1 MTKTRDAIEDL
12 KVLLLSGEVK
22 AGERLPPEA
31 ELAARLGISRNV
43 LREAVR
49 ALVHTGVLRT
59 RQGDGTYL
67 GTLDL
72 SGLLDGVAL
81 YTQFA
86 TGPRLTQVLE
96 ARRII
101 EPELTALAANLITE
115 RQLAELEVLLERMTN
130 ATSESDRV
138 DSDVAFHHLIAEA
151 SGNELLAGLLDAMAD
166 LTVRP
171 RVWRAVVDPGASRC
185 NCINTDRS
193 STPSARATRAPRT
206 PRHWCTWP
214 TSPGSSPRK
223 LTSTVCNDDD
233 PHHRLRNPR
242 RPVPHRRARRRVGR
256 DEPRP

>member
-86 TGPRLTQVLE
+86 TGARLTQVLE

-101 EPELTALAANLITE
+101 EPELTALAASFITE
-115 RQLAELEVLLERMTN
+115 RQLAELDVLLERMTN

-138 DSDVAFHHLIAEA
+138 ESDVAFHHLIAKS

-171 RVWRAVVDPGASRC
+171 RVWRAVVDAGSLGVQLHQH
-185 NCINTDRS
+185 RS
-193 STPSARATRAPRT
+193 IVDAIRAGDARAA
-206 PRHWCTWP
+206 HAAA
-214 TSPGSSPRK
+214 
-223 LTSTVCNDDD
+223 LVHVAD
-233 PHHRLRNPR
+233 
-242 RPVPHRRARRRVGR
+242 VARFFAAQADIDGAQ
-256 DEPRP
+256 

>member
-1 MTKTRDAIEDL
+1 MTKTRDAIADL

-59 RQGDGTYL
+59 RQGDGTYV

-86 TGPRLTQVLE
+86 TGARLAQVLE

-101 EPELTALAANLITE
+101 EPELTALAASSITE
-115 RQLAELEVLLERMTN
+115 RQLVELESLLQRMTD

-171 RVWRAVVDPGASRC
+171 RVWRAVVDAGGLSVQLHQHRSIVDAIRAGDSRAAYAAALVHVA
-185 NCINTDRS
+185 DV
-193 STPSARATRAPRT
+193 ARFFAAQADI
-206 PRHWCTWP
+206 
-214 TSPGSSPRK
+214 
-223 LTSTVCNDDD
+223 DD
-233 PHHRLRNPR
+233 LR
-242 RPVPHRRARRRVGR
+242 
-256 DEPRP
+256 